1 MPRPLGN
8 LLPPL
13 RPPRGHSK
21 APSVPHALLLIV
33 FLASFASLSNLAAPL
48 QPAPPPSFP
57 DPAIRALSRFQSDP
71 DLTLELIAAEP
82 LVAAPCAL
90 AWDESG
96 ALYVAENRGYPTGP
110 TNGPPLG
117 RIARLTDTTGSG
129 DWNHRSDF
137 ATNLSF
143 PNGLLPWRG
152 GLLVTC
158 APDLLWF
165 KDADGDGHAEIRE
178 VILSG
183 FATNQSTQ
191 LRVNRPLLGPDGWV
205 YLASGLSGGRITS
218 PRRPQDPPLD
228 LRGDLRVNPDTG
240 EYQPVDGPS
249 QFGQDIDDFGRRFG
263 CHNRVQVRHFVFP
276 WSAAVRHPFLA
287 PPGVF
292 QDCPERIDNPW
303 LPAGGGAATLFPIS
317 ANQTTAD
324 SHAGTFTAACGI
336 LLWPGGNLPTR
347 FNGGVFSCDPTAN
360 LVHFDQLIPSGPTFS
375 ARRLPGTN
383 EVLRSPDNA
392 FRPVYLA
399 QGPDGALYIADMY
412 RPSIEHPEYLPD
424 EVRRRTDFNTGR
436 DLGRIWRLRTAPA
449 ARERRIRS
457 RPAPVAFNT
466 QPIPLLND
474 LSSTNR
480 WRRDTA
486 FRLLLHSNTQ
496 TNLPFLLQTALEG
509 SRTVTT
515 AARILQ
521 LLERIQGL
529 DPDTVLTSLA
539 APQPELRELGLRFA
553 SPYLTS
559 HAGIAT
565 AVATAARD
573 ESPRVRFVA
582 ALTLSSLSSEAP
594 TLAIP
599 ALATIALRDGHEPWT
614 RAAVLGS
621 IPHQERAFLFALL
634 SQTPIINDPAIP
646 VLDDLGALLGRMIP
660 PESHGELVETLFAIP
675 GIDLA
680 RALVLL
686 GAFVDAAPA
695 LPESLATLSARCGAG
710 SKWRILQEAA
720 SAAIQRGESLPVL
733 RLAGV
738 RLASQLDPV
747 PTRQHL
753 AHLLQSDAPA
763 PLLAVAARHASAPP
777 HADLAPMMLA
787 PDQWRLLPPP
797 NQAALLQALIARP
810 SQIPQVI
817 AALASGTI
825 ARHQLSIAQR
835 DSLLRVAD
843 PKLLALAKPF
853 LQPAPPAERQAALK
867 AASVSL
873 DLIGDSSAGRLV
885 FRNLCAACHRLE
897 SEGVHVGPDLYSV
910 RNQSR
915 ESLLLHLLIPSHE
928 ISPQFLQYRCETR
941 DGSVFSG
948 LLISESTGA
957 ITLRMP
963 QGLQQTL
970 ARADITQLETVRE
983 SLMPDGLEMAMSHQQ
998 LADLLAFLKGSPPP
1012 AAQSG
1017 SDRSQPTPVTPTPL
1031 P

>member
-8 LLPPL
+8 LPNTPPHSRGRSKTPSTPLVLLLLCVLSGFASLTAPAAPL
-13 RPPRGHSK
+13 RP
-21 APSVPHALLLIV
+21 I
-33 FLASFASLSNLAAPL
+33 
-48 QPAPPPSFP
+48 PPPTFP
-57 DPAIRALSRFQSDP
+57 DTAIRALNRFQSDP

-82 LVAAPCAL
+82 LVSAPCAL

-96 ALYVAENRGYPTGP
+96 ALYVAENRGYPTGTP
-110 TNGPPLG
+110 DGQPLG
-117 RIARLTDTTGSG
+117 RIARLTDTTGDG

-143 PNGLLPWRG
+143 PNGILPWRG

-178 VILSG
+178 VILTG

-228 LRGDLRVNPDTG
+228 LRGDVRVNPDTG

-276 WSAAVRHPFLA
+276 SSAAARHPFLA

-292 QDCPERIDNPW
+292 HDCPERIENPW
-303 LPAGGGAATLFPIS
+303 LPAGGGAASLFPIS

-336 LLWPGGNLPTR
+336 LLWPGGNLPPR

-360 LVHFDQLIPSGPTFS
+360 LVHFDQLIPAGPTFS

-383 EVLRSPDNA
+383 EFLRSPDNA

-412 RPSIEHPEYLPD
+412 RPSIEHPDYLPE
-424 EVRRRTDFNTGR
+424 EVRRRTDFTSGR
-436 DLGRIWRLRTAPA
+436 DLGRIWRLRTAPP
-449 ARERRIRS
+449 ARERRVRT
-457 RPAPVAFNT
+457 RPVPVTFSN
-466 QPIPLLND
+466 QPIPLIND

-486 FRLLLHSNTQ
+486 FRLLLHSGPH
-496 TNLPFLLQTALEG
+496 TNLPTLLHTALEG

-521 LLERIQGL
+521 LLDRIEIL
-529 DPDTVLTSLA
+529 DPDTVLTCLA
-539 APQPELRELGLRFA
+539 APQSELRELGLRFA
-553 SPYLTS
+553 PPHLTS
-559 HAGIAT
+559 HAGVAT

-573 ESPRVRFVA
+573 DDPRVRFLA
-582 ALTLSSLSSEAP
+582 ALALAGLSSEAP
-594 TLAIP
+594 ALAIP
-599 ALATIALRDGHEPWT
+599 ALASIALSDGHDRWT
-614 RAAVLGS
+614 RAAVLSS
-621 IPHQERAFLFALL
+621 IPQQERAFLFALL
-634 SQTPIINDPAIP
+634 SQSPVVNDPAIP

-660 PESHGELVETLFAIP
+660 PESQGELIETLFAIP

-680 RALVLL
+680 RSLVLL

-695 LPESLATLSARCGAG
+695 LPESLTLLSARCGAG
-710 SKWRILQEAA
+710 SKWRVLQEAA
-720 SAAIQRGESLPVL
+720 SVAIERGESLPVL

-747 PTRQHL
+747 PTRQAL
-753 AHLLQSDAPA
+753 ADLLQSDAPA
-763 PLLAVAARHASAPP
+763 QLLAVAARHASVPP
-777 HADLAPMMLA
+777 HADLAPSMLS
-787 PDQWRLLPPP
+787 PDQWELLPPP
-797 NQAALLQALIARP
+797 NQAALLQALINRP

-825 ARHQLSIAQR
+825 ARHQLSVAQR
-835 DSLLRVAD
+835 ESLLRVAD
-843 PKLLALAKPF
+843 PKLLALAKP
-853 LQPAPPAERQAALK
+853 LLLPNAPADRQAALR
-867 AASVSL
+867 AASPSL
-873 DLIGDSSAGRLV
+873 DLPGDSTAGRLI

-897 SEGVHVGPDLYSV
+897 GEGINVGPDLYSV

-915 ESLLLHLLIPSHE
+915 ESLLLHLLVPSQE

-941 DGSVFSG
+941 DGSVHSG
-948 LLISESTGA
+948 LLISESPGA

-963 QGLQQTL
+963 QGLEQTL
-970 ARADITQLETVRE
+970 ARTDISRLETVRE
-983 SLMPDGLEMAMSHQQ
+983 SLMPDGLEKAMSHQD

-1012 AAQSG
+1012 ISN
-1017 SDRSQPTPVTPTPL
+1017 P
-1031 P
+1031 